1 MKDSDLREKDQMKLC
16 KEMKRKIR
24 RDNNHIVDDVS
35 EKIRRKFEYN
45 IIKFGEKLRK
55 SQEIKQS
62 DHTFQNSV
70 KFPKI
75 IFSCKLHKQFSFKIS
90 IG

>member
-1 MKDSDLREKDQMKLC
+1 MKDSDLREKYQLELC

-35 EKIRRKFEYN
+35 EKIGRNFEYN

-55 SQEIKQS
+55 SREIKQS
-62 DHTFQNSV
+62 DHSFQNSV
-70 KFPKI
+70 KFQK
-75 IFSCKLHKQFSFKIS
+75 
-90 IG
+90 